1 MKNSLL
7 IISILLLIP
16 FLCFSQKSSF
26 QGKVIDEKTKE
37 AIPFVNIGVENK
49 PLGTITDDRGFFS
62 ISNVKTD
69 NNLVFSCIGYKSK
82 ILSFDELSKIK
93 VISLTPQARELSEVT
108 ITGMTPKAVIKE
120 ALKRIQDNY
129 HTSNIYL
136 DVFHT
141 QIGKNEDSIF
151 FMTNLNGIYKHK
163 GYGDKNIKINPIYT
177 NMQTVNSEYINFN
190 IESIDQLKQLEYL
203 NLRQNSFEYSMNI
216 VYNDNKESSYIIT
229 ITHKDNKTIVIP
241 FYMRI
246 LPRVMKLFIN
256 CNDYAI
262 TKIETILDA
271 NANQNIYNYIYYKEK
286 FINLY
291 YVCNYSK
298 YNNKYLISN
307 WFLKNIKEIH
317 PKYGFSNA
325 KKEYCIEEGITETK
339 SIFNVHN
346 IYFSESEFGDKRGN
360 SKEIKTFDELKEI
373 DEFKILLMDDKE
385 YSFQ

>member
-37 AIPFVNIGVENK
+37 AIPFVNIGVEGK

-62 ISNVKTD
+62 ISNIKTD

-93 VISLTPQARELSEVT
+93 VISLAPQPRELSEVT
-108 ITGMTPKAVIKE
+108 ITGMTAKAIVKE
-120 ALKRIQDNY
+120 ALKRIKDNY
-129 HTSNIYL
+129 HTSDIYL
-136 DVFHT
+136 DIST
-141 QIGKNEDSIF
+141 SIIKEKNDSVF
-151 FMTNLNGIYKHK
+151 FMRNLSGIYKHR
-163 GYGDKNIKINPIYT
+163 GYKKQKTEIISVFSK
-177 NMQTVNSEYINFN
+177 MQTINSEY
-190 IESIDQLKQLEYL
+190 
-203 NLRQNSFEYSMNI
+203 NSFNLYNIDAILTRRYLRLRPNSFNYSMDI
-216 VYNDNKESSYIIT
+216 IYEDNNESSYIIT
-229 ITHKDNKTIVIP
+229 ILHKDSKPLIIP
-241 FYMRI
+241 FKMTVVPII
-246 LPRVMKLFIN
+246 LKLSIN
-256 CNDYAI
+256 TDDFAI
-262 TKIETILDA
+262 TKIESILDTNDA
-271 NANQNIYNYIYYKEK
+271 RVYDFLYYNQK
-286 FINLY
+286 FINS
-291 YVCNYSK
+291 YS
-298 YNNKYLISN
+298 ISN
-307 WFLKNIKEIH
+307 YTKYKGKYVLNNVFSKSISEITPKFKFDSIKANI
-317 PKYGFSNA
+317 GV
-325 KKEYCIEEGITETK
+325 EEGINETK

>member
-1 MKNSLL
+1 MRLN
-7 IISILLLIP
+7 IFISLLIP
-16 FLCFSQKSSF
+16 FLSFSQKSSF
-26 QGKVIDEKTKE
+26 QGRVIDYKTKDP
-37 AIPFVNIGVENK
+37 ISFVNIGIENR

-62 ISNVKTD
+62 ISNIKSD

-82 ILSFDELSKIK
+82 KLSFEELSNTKI
-93 VISLTPQARELSEVT
+93 IALTPQARTLSEVT
-108 ITGMTPKAVIKE
+108 ITGMSAKSIIKE
-120 ALKRIQDNY
+120 ALKKIEENY

-136 DVFHT
+136 DISYSI
-141 QIGKNEDSIF
+141 IGKDKDGIF
-151 FMTNLNGIYKHK
+151 FMNNLKGIYKHK
-163 GYGDKNIKINPIYT
+163 GYGDKNLEINPVYS
-177 NMQTVNSEYINFN
+177 NMQTINSEYINFN
-190 IESIDQLKQLEYL
+190 IESIDQVEQLNYL
-203 NLRQNSFEYSMNI
+203 NIRPNSFEYSMDI
-216 VYNDNKESSYIIT
+216 IYDDDNESSYIIT
-229 ITHKDNKTIVIP
+229 ITHKDNKTVVIP
-241 FYMRI
+241 FYIRV
-246 LPRVMKLFIN
+246 LPKVMKLSIN
-256 CNDYAI
+256 CSDFAI
-262 TKIETILDA
+262 TKIETILDG

-307 WFLKNIKEIH
+307 WFLKNIKEIY

-325 KKEYCIEEGITETK
+325 KKEYCIEEGINETK

-360 SKEIKTFDELKEI
+360 SKEIKTFEELKEI

>member
-1 MKNSLL
+1 MRLN
-7 IISILLLIP
+7 IFILLLIP
-16 FLCFSQKSSF
+16 FLSFSQKSSF
-26 QGKVIDEKTKE
+26 QGRVIDYKTKDP
-37 AIPFVNIGVENK
+37 ISFVNIGIENR

-62 ISNVKTD
+62 ISNIKSD

-82 ILSFDELSKIK
+82 KLSFEELSNTKI
-93 VISLTPQARELSEVT
+93 IALTPQARTLSEVT
-108 ITGMTPKAVIKE
+108 ITGMSAKSIIKE
-120 ALKRIQDNY
+120 ALKKIEENY

-136 DVFHT
+136 DISYSI
-141 QIGKNEDSIF
+141 IGKDKDGIF
-151 FMTNLNGIYKHK
+151 FMNNLKGIYKHK
-163 GYGDKNIKINPIYT
+163 GYGDKNLEINPVYS
-177 NMQTVNSEYINFN
+177 NMQTINSEYINFN
-190 IESIDQLKQLEYL
+190 IESIDQVEQLNYL
-203 NLRQNSFEYSMNI
+203 NIRPNSFEYSMDI
-216 VYNDNKESSYIIT
+216 IYDDDNESSYIIT
-229 ITHKDNKTIVIP
+229 ITHKDNKTVVIP
-241 FYMRI
+241 FYIRV
-246 LPRVMKLFIN
+246 LPKVMKLSIN
-256 CNDYAI
+256 CSDFAI
-262 TKIETILDA
+262 TKIETILDG

-307 WFLKNIKEIH
+307 WFLKNIKEIY

-325 KKEYCIEEGITETK
+325 KKEYCIEEGINETK

-360 SKEIKTFDELKEI
+360 SKEIKTFEELKEI

>member
-1 MKNSLL
+1 MRLN
-7 IISILLLIP
+7 IFISLLIP
-16 FLCFSQKSSF
+16 FLSFSQKSSF
-26 QGKVIDEKTKE
+26 QGRVIDYKTKDP
-37 AIPFVNIGVENK
+37 ISFVNIGIENR

-62 ISNVKTD
+62 ISNIKSD

-82 ILSFDELSKIK
+82 KLSFEELSNTKI
-93 VISLTPQARELSEVT
+93 IALTPQARTLSEVT
-108 ITGMTPKAVIKE
+108 ITGMSAKSIIKE
-120 ALKRIQDNY
+120 ALKKIEENY

-136 DVFHT
+136 DISYSI
-141 QIGKNEDSIF
+141 IGKDKDGIF
-151 FMTNLNGIYKHK
+151 FMNNLKGIYKHK
-163 GYGDKNIKINPIYT
+163 GYGDKNLEINPVYS
-177 NMQTVNSEYINFN
+177 NMQTINSEYINFN
-190 IESIDQLKQLEYL
+190 IESIDQVEQLNYL
-203 NLRQNSFEYSMNI
+203 NIRPNSFEYSMDI
-216 VYNDNKESSYIIT
+216 IYDDDNESSYIIT
-229 ITHKDNKTIVIP
+229 ITHKDNKTVVIP
-241 FYMRI
+241 FYIRV
-246 LPRVMKLFIN
+246 LPKVMKLFIN
-256 CNDYAI
+256 CSDFAI
-262 TKIETILDA
+262 TKIETILDG

-307 WFLKNIKEIH
+307 WFLKNIKEIY

-325 KKEYCIEEGITETK
+325 KKEYCIEEGINETK

-360 SKEIKTFDELKEI
+360 SKEIKTFEELKEI

>member
-16 FLCFSQKSSF
+16 ILCFSQKNSF

-62 ISNVKTD
+62 ISNIKTD

-93 VISLTPQARELSEVT
+93 VISLTPQPRELSEVT
-108 ITGMTPKAVIKE
+108 ITGMTAKAIVKE
-120 ALKRIQDNY
+120 ALKRIKDNY
-129 HTSNIYL
+129 HTSDIYL
-136 DVFHT
+136 DIST
-141 QIGKNEDSIF
+141 SIIKEKNDSVF
-151 FMTNLNGIYKHK
+151 FMRNLSGIYKHR
-163 GYGDKNIKINPIYT
+163 GYKKQKTEIISVLSK
-177 NMQTVNSEYINFN
+177 MQTINSEY
-190 IESIDQLKQLEYL
+190 
-203 NLRQNSFEYSMNI
+203 NSFNLYNIDAILTRRYLRLRPNSFNYSMDI
-216 VYNDNKESSYIIT
+216 IYEDNNESSYIIT
-229 ITHKDNKTIVIP
+229 ILHKDSKPLIIP
-241 FYMRI
+241 FKMTVVPII
-246 LPRVMKLFIN
+246 LKLSIN
-256 CNDYAI
+256 TDDFAI
-262 TKIETILDA
+262 TKIESILDTNDA
-271 NANQNIYNYIYYKEK
+271 RVYDFLYYNQK
-286 FINLY
+286 FINS
-291 YVCNYSK
+291 YS
-298 YNNKYLISN
+298 ISN
-307 WFLKNIKEIH
+307 YTKYKGKYVLNNVFSKSISEITPKFKFDSIKANI
-317 PKYGFSNA
+317 GV
-325 KKEYCIEEGITETK
+325 EGGINETK

>member
-1 MKNSLL
+1 MRLN
-7 IISILLLIP
+7 IFISLLIP
-16 FLCFSQKSSF
+16 FLSFSQKSSF
-26 QGKVIDEKTKE
+26 QGRVIDYKTKDP
-37 AIPFVNIGVENK
+37 ISFVNIGIENR

-62 ISNVKTD
+62 ISNIKSD

-82 ILSFDELSKIK
+82 KLSFEELSNTKI
-93 VISLTPQARELSEVT
+93 IALTPQARTLSEVT
-108 ITGMTPKAVIKE
+108 ITGMSAKSIIKE
-120 ALKRIQDNY
+120 ALKKIEENY

-136 DVFHT
+136 DISYSI
-141 QIGKNEDSIF
+141 IGKDKDGIF
-151 FMTNLNGIYKHK
+151 FMTNLKGIYKHK
-163 GYGDKNIKINPIYT
+163 GYGDKNLEINPVYS
-177 NMQTVNSEYINFN
+177 NMQTINSEYINFN
-190 IESIDQLKQLEYL
+190 IESIDQVEQLNYL
-203 NLRQNSFEYSMNI
+203 NIRPNSFEYSMDI
-216 VYNDNKESSYIIT
+216 IYDDDNESSYIIT
-229 ITHKDNKTIVIP
+229 ITHKDNKTVVIP
-241 FYMRI
+241 FYIRV
-246 LPRVMKLFIN
+246 LPKVMKLSIN
-256 CNDYAI
+256 CSDFAI
-262 TKIETILDA
+262 TKIETILDG

-307 WFLKNIKEIH
+307 WFLKNIKEIY

-325 KKEYCIEEGITETK
+325 KKEYCIEEGINETK

-360 SKEIKTFDELKEI
+360 SKEIKTFEELKEI